1 VKLASGQG
9 VLAESIFGGLPSR
22 TASLHVSVKNSR
34 DPDQIIWPGETNR
47 AYRSPVA
54 DILREALQ
62 IHKANKVS
70 AELHSTNVENWTSVE
85 N

>member
-1 VKLASGQG
+1 MRVN
-9 VLAESIFGGLPSR
+9 FGRCFYRRGPPAL
-22 TASLHVSVKNSR
+22 TLVKNSR

-47 AYRSPVA
+47 AYRDPVA